1 MSSFFELG
9 LAQHIDT
16 NSVLSKI
23 DKLINWQK
31 IKIILGEV
39 HSPLGRCGYDIL
51 ALFKCLLLQNWHSL
65 SDLSLEEALKVRLD
79 FMYFTGFHFGDN
91 LPDETTICRFRN
103 KLIEQKKY
111 EPLFSEVTRQIEN
124 QGLKVKNAS
133 VAIVDA
139 TLIVANARPNS
150 VYHENTEGELEKEYS
165 KDADARWL
173 KKGKKT
179 HFGYQAF
186 ARCDEEGFIEQTL
199 VTPAN
204 LSEVKQLEDMVQGVQ
219 TGVRVQT
226 DKGFFS
232 QGNKDLLKA
241 RGLKNGLMFKAFRNK
256 PLTEKMKKFNK
267 IISKTRYRIEQCFGT
282 IKRRFCYVRAS
293 YFGTDKVHTQFLMK
307 ALCHNLLKASNK
319 IQIA

>member
-9 LAQHIDT
+9 LERHIDV

-23 DKLINWQK
+23 DKLIDWDK

-39 HSPLGRCGYDIL
+39 HSPLGRCGYDVL

-65 SDLSLEEALKVRLD
+65 SDLGLEEALKVRLD
-79 FMYFTGFHFGDN
+79 FMCFTGFHLGGN

-103 KLIEQKKY
+103 KLIEQNKY
-111 EPLFSEVTRQIEN
+111 EALFSEITRQIEG

-139 TLIVANARPNS
+139 TLITANARPNS
-150 VYHENTEGELEKEYS
+150 IYHENPKGELEKEHS
-165 KDADARWL
+165 KDADAKWL
-173 KKGKKT
+173 KKGNKT

-186 ARCDEEGFIEQTL
+186 TRCDAEGFIEQTL

-204 LSEVKQLEDMVQGVQ
+204 LSEVKHFKNMLEGLDA
-219 TGVRVQT
+219 GVRVQA

-232 QGNKDLLKA
+232 QDNKDLLKL
-241 RGLKNGLMFKAFRNK
+241 RGLKSGLMFKAFRNK
-256 PLTEKMKKFNK
+256 PLTAKMKKFNK

-282 IKRRFCYVRAS
+282 IKRRFRYVKAS
-293 YFGTDKVHTQFLMK
+293 YFGTEKVHTQFLMK
-307 ALCHNLLKASNK
+307 AMCYNLLKAVNK
-319 IQIA
+319 IQIM